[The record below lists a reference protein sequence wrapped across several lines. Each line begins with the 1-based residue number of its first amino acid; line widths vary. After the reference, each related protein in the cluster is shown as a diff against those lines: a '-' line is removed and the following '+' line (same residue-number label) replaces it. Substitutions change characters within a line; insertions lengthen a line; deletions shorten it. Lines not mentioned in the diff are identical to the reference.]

1 VIVGVIFGGFFG
13 VDEQRVVVE
22 VDCLEELIVLILRLS
37 DEFETKGTISLFRLA
52 SPVRFL

>member
-1 VIVGVIFGGFFG
+1 VIVGVIFRGFFG
-13 VDEQRVVVE
+13 VYKQRVVVE
-22 VDCLEELIVLILRLS
+22 MDCLEELVVLILRLS